1 MRFLTLSIILVFC
14 SIKLFALDLKS
25 SVFENGGYIPDR
37 YTCDGKNYS
46 PPLSWDNLPK
56 DTKSLALVVDDLDAS
71 LGIWV
76 HWLVYNLPTD
86 KEGIE
91 ENISNE
97 KIDSLGAEQGKNDF
111 GQTNYGGPCPPSG
124 PVHKYSFKL
133 YALDKNITTKNV
145 IDKSEFMKLIQGHII
160 AQTKLSGFYQRQENK
175 KGEKNEKN

>member
-1 MRFLTLSIILVFC
+1 VRFLTLSIILVFC
-14 SIKLFALDLKS
+14 AIKLFALDLKS

-46 PPLSWDNLPK
+46 PPLSWDNLP
-56 DTKSLALVVDDLDAS
+56 
-71 LGIWV
+71 
-76 HWLVYNLPTD
+76 TD

-97 KIDSLGAEQGKNDF
+97 KINFMGAEQGKNDF

-133 YALDKNITTKNV
+133 YALDKNITTEGV
-145 IDKSEFMKLIQGHII
+145 IDKSKFMKLIQGHII

-175 KGEKNEKN
+175 KGDKDEKN